1 MLREKERTDAISILG
16 PRLRGR
22 TRGDVHRMTA
32 PLVIT
37 HLLAPVDGS
46 GSALRACRR
55 AAELARRL
63 EARLTLCYVSD
74 DLRTISTL
82 AATSQDVVGTF
93 LQILAAEARDSLQEA
108 LREIADTG
116 VAAEAWILHGAPV
129 AAIVA
134 FASDAGADL
143 IAMGSHGRSGIPRL
157 VLGSVAEGVLRTST
171 IPVLV
176 FRETAAGRHDAAQYL
191 PKERVALPESDG

>member
-1 MLREKERTDAISILG
+1 
-16 PRLRGR
+16 
-22 TRGDVHRMTA
+22 MTA
-32 PLVIT
+32 TQRPPGLAIT
-37 HLLAPVDGS
+37 HILVPIDGS
-46 GSALRACRR
+46 DCALHACRR

-82 AATSQDVVGTF
+82 VAASQDIVGEY
-93 LQILAAEARDSLQEA
+93 LKILAGEARAA
-108 LREIADTG
+108 LRGALAEIDDLG
-116 VAAEAWILHGAPV
+116 VPAEAWILHGAPV

-134 FASDAGADL
+134 FASDAGANL

-171 IPVLV
+171 IPVLI
-176 FRETAAGRHDAAQYL
+176 FREAIAEKHDATHYL
-191 PKERVALPESDG
+191 PQERVLPDEAA